1 MNYIK
6 ELEKKYQK
14 ENLPEIKSGDTVAV
28 HLKIKEKDKTRIQVF
43 EGIVIKRRGGNGLS
57 GTFTVRKIGADGIG
71 VERTFF
77 LHSPVVAKIKIIKK
91 GKVKRSQLYYLR
103 QRHIKQLK
111 LKEKKEY
118 RGILEWEEEKTK
130 SILEKTENKEKEKE
144 IKEEKEAENINK
156 KYSQDQ
162 NEEKE
167 KNLKI
172 RRNKV
177 SS

>member
-1 MNYIK
+1 MNPIK

-77 LHSPVVAKIKIIKK
+77 LHSPVIAKIKIIKK

-118 RGILEWEEEKTK
+118 RGILEWEEEQIK
-130 SILEKTENKEKEKE
+130 STLQKTEKDKEEEKE
-144 IKEEKEAENINK
+144 IKEKTAGDINK
-156 KYSQDQ
+156 KSSQDK

-167 KNLKI
+167 KI
-172 RRNKV
+172 ENKKK
-177 SS
+177 